1 MPTLLLASILC
12 VGGAFAI
19 RLLFAFM
26 SDAPRRG
33 R

>member
-1 MPTLLLASILC
+1 MNVLLLASLLC
-12 VGGAFAI
+12 IGGAFAI
-19 RLLFAFM
+19 RLLFALA